1 MKKIKKILIFTIVC
15 SFIINAHYSIFATNF
30 QEDILKVT
38 EINTISKKNA
48 QKLETDIT
56 SDKFLN
62 DFDPEKMTTGDN
74 SYKLSTP
81 FVNTITN
88 IVNPVL
94 GIVQAIG
101 GILTIISIAIFGFG
115 MILSGNE
122 GLAKDL
128 GMNFGGV
135 SGPEAK
141 RKLLDFGRSLMIGS
155 ILMFSSATLVQFVFR
170 VLKG

>member
-62 DFDPEKMTTGDN
+62 DFDPEK
-74 SYKLSTP
+74 
-81 FVNTITN
+81 
-88 IVNPVL
+88 
-94 GIVQAIG
+94 
-101 GILTIISIAIFGFG
+101 
-115 MILSGNE
+115 
-122 GLAKDL
+122 
-128 GMNFGGV
+128 
-135 SGPEAK
+135 
-141 RKLLDFGRSLMIGS
+141 
-155 ILMFSSATLVQFVFR
+155 
-170 VLKG
+170 